1 MMDKVA
7 LLYLPVLH
15 EGYVRFLTSADF
27 STIYILGENITHQYR
42 DLVKDIRAISAE
54 TMCRLVSALLPE
66 VEIVE
71 IVDVNQ
77 LSRLSSNEIELHIPD
92 ESITRELAKSIFPD
106 AELRITTIFLR
117 WDSENSRAST
127 SPRTKKVVNGDS
139 VLEKLFDIAYQEA
152 YRSADW
158 WRQVGAVLKT
168 SSGDIISAHNHHVPH
183 EQMPYINGDPR
194 TSFSKGI
201 NVEYGTA
208 LHAEMAIIAE
218 AVRLG
223 ISTSG
228 AELITST
235 FPCQWCAKILAY
247 SGIQIVY
254 FVEGYAVLD
263 AETILESQGIEI
275 AKIEL

>member
-1 MMDKVA
+1 MNKVA

-15 EGYVRFLTSADF
+15 EGYVRFLTSTDF
-27 STIYILGENITHQYR
+27 STVYILGETFTHQYR
-42 DLVKDIRAISAE
+42 ELVKDIRAIPAE
-54 TMCRLVSALLPE
+54 MMCRLVSALLPG

-71 IVDVNQ
+71 IVDVRQ
-77 LSRLSSNEIELHIPD
+77 LARLKSCEIQLYIPD
-92 ESITRELAKSIFPD
+92 EVITRDFASSIFPD
-106 AELRITTIFLR
+106 AELHISTIFLR
-117 WDSENSRAST
+117 WDSENSKAST
-127 SPRTKKVVNGDS
+127 APKTPKVVNGDS
-139 VLEKLFDIAYQEA
+139 VLERLFDLAYQEA
-152 YRSADW
+152 FKSADW

-168 SSGDIISAHNHHVPH
+168 SSGEIITAHNHHVPH

-194 TSFSKGI
+194 TSSSKGI
-201 NVEYGTA
+201 NVEFGTA

-235 FPCQWCAKILAY
+235 FPCQWCAKIIAY
-247 SGIQIVY
+247 SGIRTVY

-263 AETILESQGIEI
+263 AETILESQGIELI
-275 AKIEL
+275 KIEL